1 MRFSRTLLAFLLA
14 LAVVATACTTGG
26 GGEDEP
32 ATEESPTAAEAEP
45 EAEPAAPADEAP
57 ADSVPAED
65 EPEPAAEAPEDPA
78 AEDEPAESSS
88 EPGQEPT
95 PEPTPIM
102 LTASF
107 RGVTEDTIHIGIG
120 FWDTTLF
127 GFGFFGEPQLV
138 WDALVG
144 AENAD
149 GGIFGRSLKA
159 SIAGFNPALPNEML
173 AACISLT
180 EDHQV
185 FAVLG
190 GLRGDANFCVSE
202 QHETIHIGSQVNA
215 RGELLERARAPLAS
229 FRIEGT
235 SREERFIAELARR
248 GWFDGATAVG
258 IHYDGSETQDQL
270 GDAVEAAFAD
280 AGLEIA
286 ITMNIDDLVLDDD
299 ALESQSEIMQEQVT
313 DAGIDRMVIFGAA
326 ATGLITY
333 GELGIQMAAVDSTNF
348 TTATSSGID
357 PMALD
362 GTISSAVRL
371 DLATDTVDAET
382 QECLDVVMAALPD
395 ARFERPGPGV
405 ENSKEDPNY
414 WNYTVLACRDLSLFV
429 QIATAAGPNLTNDS
443 FQAGLDS
450 LSQAS
455 LPEIPFLSF
464 GPGKY
469 NGNDTLR
476 LVQFDGDADEDGE
489 LVGLGDPVD
498 LTP

>member
-1 MRFSRTLLAFLLA
+1 MRYPRTLLALLLA
-14 LAVVATACTTGG
+14 LAVIATACTTGG

-32 ATEESPTAAEAEP
+32 AAEESPSAAPAEP
-45 EAEPAAPADEAP
+45 EAEPAAESPDEPA
-57 ADSVPAED
+57 PAED
-65 EPEPAAEAPEDPA
+65 EPEPAAEAPAEQA

-88 EPGQEPT
+88 EPAPEPT
-95 PEPTPIM
+95 PEPTPIV

-107 RGVTEDTIHIGIG
+107 RGVTEDTIHIGVG
-120 FWDTTLF
+120 FWDVSVF
-127 GFGFFGEPQLV
+127 GFGFFGEPQPV
-138 WDALVG
+138 WDALLDSVN
-144 AENAD
+144 AE
-149 GGIFGRSLKA
+149 GGIYGRSLEA

-190 GLRGDANFCVSE
+190 GLRGDANYCVSE

-229 FRIEGT
+229 FRTEGT
-235 SREERFIAELARR
+235 AREERFIAELARR
-248 GWFDGATAVG
+248 GWFDGANAVG
-258 IHYDGSETQDQL
+258 VHYDGSETQDQM
-270 GDAVEAAFAD
+270 GDVVEAAFAD
-280 AGLEIA
+280 AGVEIA

-299 ALESQSEIMQEQVT
+299 AMESQTEIMQEQVT
-313 DAGIDRMVIFGAA
+313 DGGIDRMVIFGAA

-348 TTATSSGID
+348 ITAISSGID

-362 GTISSAVRL
+362 GTISSAERL
-371 DLATDTVDAET
+371 DLATDPVDAET

-414 WNYTVLACRDLSLFV
+414 WNYTVLACRDLSMFI
-429 QIATAAGPNLTNDS
+429 QIATAAGPHLTNES

-469 NGNDTLR
+469 NGNDTMR

-489 LVGLGDPVD
+489 IVGLGDPVD

>member
-1 MRFSRTLLAFLLA
+1 MKYSRMLLA
-14 LAVVATACTTGG
+14 LLLAAAMFATACTTGG

-32 ATEESPTAAEAEP
+32 AVEESPIAVPTEPAEEPAEEAP
-45 EAEPAAPADEAP
+45 AEPAPE
-57 ADSVPAED
+57 EG
-65 EPEPAAEAPEDPA
+65 EPEPAAETPEEPA
-78 AEDEPAESSS
+78 SEDEPS
-88 EPGQEPT
+88 EPAPEPT
-95 PEPTPIM
+95 PEPTPVV

-107 RGVTEDTIHIGIG
+107 RGVTEDTIRIGIG
-120 FWDTTLF
+120 FWDVSMF
-127 GFGFFGEPQLV
+127 GFGFFGDPEPV

-144 AENAD
+144 AVNAD
-149 GGIFGRSLKA
+149 GGIHGRMLA
-159 SIAGFNPALPNEML
+159 AHIAGFSPALPNEML
-173 AACISLT
+173 AACIKLT
-180 EDHQV
+180 EDDQV

-190 GLRGDANFCVSE
+190 GLRGDANYCVSE
-202 QHETIHIGSQVNA
+202 QHETIHVGSQVNA
-215 RGELLERARAPLAS
+215 KGELLERARAPLAS

-235 SREERFIAELARR
+235 ARDEAFIAELARR

-258 IHYDGSETQDQL
+258 IHYDGSTTAELL
-270 GDAVEAAFAD
+270 GDVVEAAFAD
-280 AGLEIA
+280 IGVEIA

-299 ALESQSEIMQEQVT
+299 AIESQTEIMQEQVA

-326 ATGLITY
+326 ATGLVTY
-333 GELGIQMAAVDSTNF
+333 GDLGIQMAAVDSTNF
-348 TTATSSGID
+348 TTATASGID
-357 PMALD
+357 PLALD

-371 DLATDTVDAET
+371 DLATDPVDAET
-382 QECLDVVMAALPD
+382 QECIDIVSAALPD

-405 ENSKEDPNY
+405 ENSEEDPNY

-429 QIATAAGPNLTNDS
+429 QIAAASSVELTNDS
-443 FQAGLDS
+443 FQAGLES
-450 LSQAS
+450 LTQAS

-489 LVGLGDPVD
+489 LVALGDAVD

>member
-1 MRFSRTLLAFLLA
+1 MRFSRTLLALLLA

-32 ATEESPTAAEAEP
+32 AAEESPTAAEAEP
-45 EAEPAAPADEAP
+45 EAEPAAPAEEAP
-57 ADSVPAED
+57 ADSAPAED
-65 EPEPAAEAPEDPA
+65 EPEPAEEAPEEPA
-78 AEDEPAESSS
+78 AENEPSEPA
-88 EPGQEPT
+88 PEPT
-95 PEPTPIM
+95 PEPTPIV

-144 AENAD
+144 AVNAE
-149 GGIFGRSLKA
+149 GGIYGRSLEA

-235 SREERFIAELARR
+235 AREERFIAELARR
-248 GWFDGATAVG
+248 GWFDGANAVG
-258 IHYDGSETQDQL
+258 VHYDGSETQDQL

-280 AGLEIA
+280 AGVEVA

-299 ALESQSEIMQEQVT
+299 AMESQTEIMQEQVS

-348 TTATSSGID
+348 TTAISSGID

-371 DLATDTVDAET
+371 DLATDPVDAET

-414 WNYTVLACRDLSLFV
+414 WNYTVLACRDLSMFV
-429 QIATAAGPNLTNDS
+429 QIATAAGPHLTNDS

>member
-1 MRFSRTLLAFLLA
+1 MRYPRTLLALLLAILLA

-26 GGEDEP
+26 GGEDKP
-32 ATEESPTAAEAEP
+32 AAEESPTAAAAEP
-45 EAEPAAPADEAP
+45 EAEPAAESPDEPA
-57 ADSVPAED
+57 PAED
-65 EPEPAAEAPEDPA
+65 EPEPAEEAPAEPA
-78 AEDEPAESSS
+78 AEDEPAE
-88 EPGQEPT
+88 PAPEPT
-95 PEPTPIM
+95 PEPTPIV

-107 RGVTEDTIHIGIG
+107 RGVTEDTIRIGVG
-120 FWDTTLF
+120 FWDVSIF
-127 GFGFFGEPQLV
+127 GFGFFGEPQPV
-138 WDALVG
+138 WDALIG
-144 AENAD
+144 AVNAE
-149 GGIFGRSLKA
+149 GGIYGRSLEA

-190 GLRGDANFCVSE
+190 GLRGDANYCVSE

-235 SREERFIAELARR
+235 AREERFIAELARR
-248 GWFDGATAVG
+248 GWFDGANAVG
-258 IHYDGSETQDQL
+258 VHFDGTETQNQM

-280 AGLEIA
+280 AGVEIA

-299 ALESQSEIMQEQVT
+299 AMESQTEIMQEQVS

-348 TTATSSGID
+348 TTAISSGID

-362 GTISSAVRL
+362 GTISTAERL
-371 DLATDTVDAET
+371 DLATDPVDAET

-405 ENSKEDPNY
+405 ENSEEDPNY
-414 WNYTVLACRDLSLFV
+414 WNYTVLACRDLSMFI
-429 QIATAAGPNLTNDS
+429 QIATAAGPHLTNDS

-455 LPEIPFLSF
+455 LPQIPFLSF

-469 NGNDTLR
+469 NGNDTMR

-489 LVGLGDPVD
+489 IVGLGDAVD

>member
-1 MRFSRTLLAFLLA
+1 MRCPRTLLALLLA
-14 LAVVATACTTGG
+14 LAVAATACTTGG
-26 GGEDEP
+26 GKDEP
-32 ATEESPTAAEAEP
+32 AVEEAPTAAVAEP
-45 EAEPAAPADEAP
+45 EAEPAEPAEEAP
-57 ADSVPAED
+57 AEPAPAED
-65 EPEPAAEAPEDPA
+65 EPEPAADAPKEPA
-78 AEDEPAESSS
+78 AEDEPS
-88 EPGQEPT
+88 ELAQEPT
-95 PEPTPIM
+95 PEPTPIV

-107 RGVTEDTIHIGIG
+107 RGVTEDTIRIGVG
-120 FWDTTLF
+120 FWNTTLF

-138 WDALVG
+138 WDALVAAVN
-144 AENAD
+144 AE
-149 GGIFGRSLKA
+149 GGIYGRSLEA

-190 GLRGDANFCVSE
+190 GLRGDANYCVSE
-202 QHETIHIGSQVNA
+202 QHETIHVGSQVNA

-229 FRIEGT
+229 FRIAGT
-235 SREERFIAELARR
+235 AREEVFIAELARR

-258 IHYDGSETQDQL
+258 IHYDGTETQNHM
-270 GDAVEAAFAD
+270 GDAVAAAFAN
-280 AGLEIA
+280 AGVQIA

-299 ALESQSEIMQEQVT
+299 ALESQTEIMQEQVS

-326 ATGLITY
+326 ATGLVAY
-333 GELGIQMAAVDSTNF
+333 GDLGIQMAAVDSTNF
-348 TTATSSGID
+348 TTAISSGID
-357 PMALD
+357 PIALD
-362 GTISSAVRL
+362 GTISTAERL
-371 DLATDTVDAET
+371 DLPTDPVDAET
-382 QECLDVVMAALPD
+382 QECLDTVMAALPD

-405 ENSKEDPNY
+405 ENSKDDPNY
-414 WNYTVLACRDLSLFV
+414 WNYTVLACRDLSLFI
-429 QIATAAGPNLTNDS
+429 QIATAAGPDLTNDS

-489 LVGLGDPVD
+489 LVGLGDAVD

>member
-1 MRFSRTLLAFLLA
+1 MRYPRTLLALLLAILLA

-32 ATEESPTAAEAEP
+32 AAEESPTAAAAEP
-45 EAEPAAPADEAP
+45 EAEPAAESPDEPA
-57 ADSVPAED
+57 PAED
-65 EPEPAAEAPEDPA
+65 EPESAPEALDEPA
-78 AEDEPAESSS
+78 AEDEPS
-88 EPGQEPT
+88 EPAPEPT
-95 PEPTPIM
+95 PEPTPIV

-107 RGVTEDTIHIGIG
+107 RGVTEDTIRIGVG

-144 AENAD
+144 AVNAE
-149 GGIFGRSLKA
+149 GGIYGRSLEA

-190 GLRGDANFCVSE
+190 GLRGDANYCVSE
-202 QHETIHIGSQVNA
+202 QHETINVGSQVNA

-235 SREERFIAELARR
+235 AREEVFIAELARR
-248 GWFDGATAVG
+248 EWFDGATAVG
-258 IHYDGSETQDQL
+258 VHYDGSETQNQM

-280 AGLEIA
+280 AGVEIA

-299 ALESQSEIMQEQVT
+299 AMESQTEIMQEQVS

-326 ATGLITY
+326 ATGLVTY
-333 GELGIQMAAVDSTNF
+333 GDLGIRMAAVDSTNF
-348 TTATSSGID
+348 TTAISSGID

-362 GTISSAVRL
+362 GTISTAERL
-371 DLATDTVDAET
+371 DLATDPVDAET

-414 WNYTVLACRDLSLFV
+414 WNYTVLACRDLSLFI

-489 LVGLGDPVD
+489 IVGLGDAVD

>member
-1 MRFSRTLLAFLLA
+1 MRYRRTLLAMVGLLLA

-32 ATEESPTAAEAEP
+32 AVEEAPTAAAAEP
-45 EAEPAAPADEAP
+45 VAPAQEAPAEPA
-57 ADSVPAED
+57 PAED
-65 EPEPAAEAPEDPA
+65 EPEPAADAP
-78 AEDEPAESSS
+78 DEPAATDDPS
-88 EPGQEPT
+88 EPAPEST
-95 PEPTPIM
+95 PEATPIV

-107 RGVTEDTIHIGIG
+107 RGVTEDTIRIGVA

-144 AENAD
+144 AVNTE
-149 GGIFGRSLKA
+149 GGIFGRSLEA

-190 GLRGDANFCVSE
+190 GLRGDANYCVSE
-202 QHETIHIGSQVNA
+202 QHETIHVGSQVNA
-215 RGELLERARAPLAS
+215 RGELLERSRAPLAS

-235 SREERFIAELARR
+235 AREERFVGELARR

-270 GDAVEAAFAD
+270 GDAVQAAFAN
-280 AGLEIA
+280 AGVEIA

-299 ALESQSEIMQEQVT
+299 AMESQTEIMQEQVS
-313 DAGIDRMVIFGAA
+313 DAGVDRMVIFGAA

-348 TTATSSGID
+348 TTAVSSGID

-362 GTISSAVRL
+362 GTISSAERL
-371 DLATDTVDAET
+371 DLATDPVDAET

-405 ENSKEDPNY
+405 ENSEEDPNY
-414 WNYTVLACRDLSLFV
+414 WNYTVLACRDLSMFI
-429 QIATAAGPNLTNDS
+429 QIATAAGPHLTNES

-469 NGNDTLR
+469 NGNDTMR
-476 LVQFDGDADEDGE
+476 LVQFDGGADEDGE
-489 LVGLGDPVD
+489 IVGLGDPVD

>member
-1 MRFSRTLLAFLLA
+1 M
-14 LAVVATACTTGG
+14 
-26 GGEDEP
+26 
-32 ATEESPTAAEAEP
+32 
-45 EAEPAAPADEAP
+45 
-57 ADSVPAED
+57 
-65 EPEPAAEAPEDPA
+65 
-78 AEDEPAESSS
+78 
-88 EPGQEPT
+88 
-95 PEPTPIM
+95 
-102 LTASF
+102 
-107 RGVTEDTIHIGIG
+107 
-120 FWDTTLF
+120 
-127 GFGFFGEPQLV
+127 
-138 WDALVG
+138 
-144 AENAD
+144 
-149 GGIFGRSLKA
+149 
-159 SIAGFNPALPNEML
+159 
-173 AACISLT
+173 
-180 EDHQV
+180 
-185 FAVLG
+185 
-190 GLRGDANFCVSE
+190 
-202 QHETIHIGSQVNA
+202 
-215 RGELLERARAPLAS
+215 
-229 FRIEGT
+229 
-235 SREERFIAELARR
+235 
-248 GWFDGATAVG
+248 G

-280 AGLEIA
+280 AGVEIA

-299 ALESQSEIMQEQVT
+299 AMESQTEIMQEQVS

-371 DLATDTVDAET
+371 DLATDPVDAET

-405 ENSKEDPNY
+405 ENSKDDPNY
-414 WNYTVLACRDLSLFV
+414 WNYTVLACRDLSMFV

>member
-1 MRFSRTLLAFLLA
+1 MRHPRTLLALLLAILLA

-32 ATEESPTAAEAEP
+32 AAEGSPTAAEAEP
-45 EAEPAAPADEAP
+45 EAEPAEEAP
-57 ADSVPAED
+57 DEPAPAED
-65 EPEPAAEAPEDPA
+65 EPEPAPDAPDEPA
-78 AEDEPAESSS
+78 AEDEPAE
-88 EPGQEPT
+88 PAPEPT
-95 PEPTPIM
+95 PEPTPIV

-107 RGVTEDTIHIGIG
+107 RGVTEDTIRIGVG
-120 FWDTTLF
+120 YWDVSVF
-127 GFGFFGEPQLV
+127 GFGFFGEPQPV
-138 WDALVG
+138 WDALIG
-144 AENAD
+144 AVNAE
-149 GGIFGRSLKA
+149 GGIYGRSLEA
-159 SIAGFNPALPNEML
+159 YIAGFNPALPNEML
-173 AACISLT
+173 AACITLT

-229 FRIEGT
+229 FRTEGT
-235 SREERFIAELARR
+235 AREEMFIAELARR

-258 IHYDGSETQDQL
+258 VHYDGSETQNQM
-270 GDAVEAAFAD
+270 GDVVEAAFAD
-280 AGLEIA
+280 AGVEIA
-286 ITMNIDDLVLDDD
+286 ITMNIDDLVLDED
-299 ALESQSEIMQEQVT
+299 AMESQTEIMQEQVT

-348 TTATSSGID
+348 TTAISSGID

-362 GTISSAVRL
+362 GIISSAERL
-371 DLATDTVDAET
+371 DLATDPVDAET

-405 ENSKEDPNY
+405 ENSEEDPNY
-414 WNYTVLACRDLSLFV
+414 WNYTVLACRDLSMFI
-429 QIATAAGPNLTNDS
+429 QIATAAGPHLTNDS

-469 NGNDTLR
+469 NGNDTMR

-489 LVGLGDPVD
+489 IVGLGDPVD

>member
-1 MRFSRTLLAFLLA
+1 MRYLRTLLALLLA
-14 LAVVATACTTGG
+14 LAVFATACTTGG

-32 ATEESPTAAEAEP
+32 VAEDSPTAAPAEAEP
-45 EAEPAAPADEAP
+45 SQPAEEASAEPAP
-57 ADSVPAED
+57 VED
-65 EPEPAAEAPEDPA
+65 EPEPAAETP
-78 AEDEPAESSS
+78 DEPAPEAAP
-88 EPGQEPT
+88 EATPEPT
-95 PEPTPIM
+95 PEPTPIV

-107 RGVTEDTIHIGIG
+107 RGVTEDTIGIGIG
-120 FWDTTLF
+120 FWDVSMF
-127 GFGFFGEPQLV
+127 GFGFFGDPEPV
-138 WDALVG
+138 WDALIG
-144 AENAD
+144 AANAE
-149 GGIFGRSLKA
+149 GGIHGRMLEA
-159 SIAGFNPALPNEML
+159 HIAGFSPALPNEML
-173 AACISLT
+173 AACIKLT
-180 EDHQV
+180 EDDQV

-215 RGELLERARAPLAS
+215 KGELLERARAPLAS

-235 SREERFIAELARR
+235 ARDEAFIAELARR

-258 IHYDGSETQDQL
+258 IHYDGSATAELL
-270 GDAVEAAFAD
+270 GDVVEAAFAD
-280 AGLEIA
+280 IGVEIA

-299 ALESQSEIMQEQVT
+299 AIESQTEIMQEQVV

-326 ATGLITY
+326 ATGLVTY
-333 GELGIQMAAVDSTNF
+333 GDLGIQMAAVDSTNF
-348 TTATSSGID
+348 TTAISSGID

-371 DLATDTVDAET
+371 DLATDPVDPET
-382 QECLDVVMAALPD
+382 QECIDTVSAALPD

-405 ENSKEDPNY
+405 ENSEEDPNY
-414 WNYTVLACRDLSLFV
+414 WSYTVLACRDLSLFV
-429 QIATAAGPNLTNDS
+429 QIATASSVELTNDS
-443 FQAGLDS
+443 FQAGLES
-450 LSQAS
+450 LTQAS

-489 LVGLGDPVD
+489 LVALGDPVD

>member
-1 MRFSRTLLAFLLA
+1 MRCPRTLLALLLV
-14 LAVVATACTTGG
+14 LAVAATACTTGG

-32 ATEESPTAAEAEP
+32 AAEEAPTAAPAEP
-45 EAEPAAPADEAP
+45 EAEPAAPAEEAP
-57 ADSVPAED
+57 E
-65 EPEPAAEAPEDPA
+65 EPAAEDDAEPAAEVPEEPA
-78 AEDEPAESSS
+78 AEDESADSSS
-88 EPGQEPT
+88 EPAPEPT
-95 PEPTPIM
+95 PEPTPIV

-107 RGVTEDTIHIGIG
+107 RGVTEDTIRIGVG

-144 AENAD
+144 AVDAE
-149 GGIFGRSLKA
+149 GGIYGRSLEA

-235 SREERFIAELARR
+235 AREERFITELARR

-280 AGLEIA
+280 AGVEIA

-299 ALESQSEIMQEQVT
+299 AMESQTEIMQEQVS

-371 DLATDTVDAET
+371 DLATDPVDAET

-405 ENSKEDPNY
+405 ENSKDDPNY
-414 WNYTVLACRDLSLFV
+414 WNYTVLACRDLSMFV

>member
-1 MRFSRTLLAFLLA
+1 MRCRRTLLVLL
-14 LAVVATACTTGG
+14 LLMAVVGTACTTGG
-26 GGEDEP
+26 GGDEP
-32 ATEESPTAAEAEP
+32 A
-45 EAEPAAPADEAP
+45 ADEAP
-57 ADSVPAED
+57 TSPPAEPTAEPDAVPAE
-65 EPEPAAEAPEDPA
+65 E
-78 AEDEPAESSS
+78 EPAESTGETPDETPA
-88 EPGQEPT
+88 EPTAEPTGEEPPETAPEATPEPT
-95 PEPTPIM
+95 PEPTPIV

-107 RGVTEDTIHIGIG
+107 RGVTEDTIRIGVA
-120 FWDTTLF
+120 FWDTSLF

-138 WDALVG
+138 WDALLEAV
-144 AENAD
+144 NAD
-149 GGIFGRSLKA
+149 GGIYGRNLEASL
-159 SIAGFNPALPNEML
+159 AGFNPALPNEML

-190 GLRGDANFCVSE
+190 GLRGDANYCVSE
-202 QHETIHIGSQVNA
+202 QHETIHVGSQVNA

-235 SREERFIAELARR
+235 AREERFIAELARR

-280 AGLEIA
+280 AGVEIA
-286 ITMNIDDLVLDDD
+286 ITMNIDDLVLDED
-299 ALESQSEIMQEQVT
+299 ALESQTEIMQEQVS

-326 ATGLITY
+326 ATGLVTY
-333 GELGIQMAAVDSTNF
+333 GDLGIQMAAVDSTNF
-348 TTATSSGID
+348 TTAISSGID
-357 PMALD
+357 PLALD

-371 DLATDTVDAET
+371 DLATDPVDAET
-382 QECLDVVMAALPD
+382 QKCLDDVMATLPE

-405 ENSKEDPNY
+405 ENTKDDPNY
-414 WNYTVLACRDLSLFV
+414 WSYIVLACRDLSLFI
-429 QIATAAGPNLTNDS
+429 QIASAAGPELTNAS
-443 FQAGLDS
+443 FQAGLES
-450 LSQAS
+450 LTQAS

-489 LVGLGDPVD
+489 IVGLGDPVD

>member
-1 MRFSRTLLAFLLA
+1 MLGLLLA

-32 ATEESPTAAEAEP
+32 AAPESPTAAVAEP
-45 EAEPAAPADEAP
+45 EAEPAPEAP
-57 ADSVPAED
+57 DEPAPAED
-65 EPEPAAEAPEDPA
+65 EPESAPEAPDEPA
-78 AEDEPAESSS
+78 AEDEPS
-88 EPGQEPT
+88 EPAPEPT
-95 PEPTPIM
+95 PEPTPIV

-107 RGVTEDTIHIGIG
+107 RGVTEDTIRIGVG

-144 AENAD
+144 AVNAE
-149 GGIFGRSLKA
+149 GGIYGRSLEA

-190 GLRGDANFCVSE
+190 GLRGDANYCVSE
-202 QHETIHIGSQVNA
+202 QHETINVGSQVNA

-235 SREERFIAELARR
+235 AREEVFIAELARR

-258 IHYDGSETQDQL
+258 VHYDGSETQNQM

-280 AGLEIA
+280 AGVEIA

-299 ALESQSEIMQEQVT
+299 AMESQSEIMQEQVS

-326 ATGLITY
+326 ATGLVTY
-333 GELGIQMAAVDSTNF
+333 GDLGIQMAAVDSTNF
-348 TTATSSGID
+348 TTAISSGID

-362 GTISSAVRL
+362 GTISTAERL
-371 DLATDTVDAET
+371 DLATDPVDAET

-414 WNYTVLACRDLSLFV
+414 WNYTVLACRDLSLFT

-489 LVGLGDPVD
+489 IVGLGDAVD

>member
-14 LAVVATACTTGG
+14 LAVVATACTPGG

-32 ATEESPTAAEAEP
+32 AAEESPTVAPDEP
-45 EAEPAAPADEAP
+45 EAEPAEPAEPAEEAP
-57 ADSVPAED
+57 AEPAPAED
-65 EPEPAAEAPEDPA
+65 EPEPAAEAPEEPA
-78 AEDEPAESSS
+78 AEDEP
-88 EPGQEPT
+88 EPEPT
-95 PEPTPIM
+95 TEPTPIV

-107 RGVTEDTIHIGIG
+107 RGVTEDTIRIGVA
-120 FWDTTLF
+120 FWDVSVF
-127 GFGFFGEPQLV
+127 GFGFFGEPQPV
-138 WDALVG
+138 WDALIDAVN
-144 AENAD
+144 AE
-149 GGIFGRSLKA
+149 GGIYGRSLEA

-190 GLRGDANFCVSE
+190 GLRGDANYCVSE

-235 SREERFIAELARR
+235 AREERFIAELARR
-248 GWFDGATAVG
+248 GWFDGANAVG
-258 IHYDGSETQDQL
+258 IHFDGSETQDQL

-280 AGLEIA
+280 AGVEIA
-286 ITMNIDDLVLDDD
+286 ITMNIDDLVLDED
-299 ALESQSEIMQEQVT
+299 AMESQTEIMQEQVT

-348 TTATSSGID
+348 TTAISSGID

-362 GTISSAVRL
+362 GIISSAERL
-371 DLATDTVDAET
+371 DLATDPVDAET

-405 ENSKEDPNY
+405 ENSEEDPNY
-414 WNYTVLACRDLSLFV
+414 WNYTVLACRDLSMFI
-429 QIATAAGPNLTNDS
+429 QIATAAGPHLTNES

-469 NGNDTLR
+469 NGNDTMR

-489 LVGLGDPVD
+489 IVGLGDPVD

>member
-1 MRFSRTLLAFLLA
+1 MRYLRTLLALLLP
-14 LAVVATACTTGG
+14 LAVFATACTTGG

-32 ATEESPTAAEAEP
+32 VAEDSPTAAPAEAEP
-45 EAEPAAPADEAP
+45 SQPAEEASAEPAP
-57 ADSVPAED
+57 VED
-65 EPEPAAEAPEDPA
+65 EPEPAAETP
-78 AEDEPAESSS
+78 DEPAPEAAP
-88 EPGQEPT
+88 EATPEPT
-95 PEPTPIM
+95 PEPTPIV

-107 RGVTEDTIHIGIG
+107 RGVIEDTIRIGVG
-120 FWDTTLF
+120 FWDVSMF
-127 GFGFFGEPQLV
+127 GFGFFGDPEPV
-138 WDALVG
+138 WDALIG
-144 AENAD
+144 AVNAE
-149 GGIFGRSLKA
+149 GGIHGRMLEA
-159 SIAGFNPALPNEML
+159 HIAGFSPALPNEML
-173 AACISLT
+173 AACIKLT
-180 EDHQV
+180 EDDQV

-190 GLRGDANFCVSE
+190 GLRGDANYCISE

-215 RGELLERARAPLAS
+215 KGELLERARAPLAS

-235 SREERFIAELARR
+235 ARDEAFIAELARR
-248 GWFDGATAVG
+248 EWFDGATAVG
-258 IHYDGSETQDQL
+258 IHYDGSTTAELL
-270 GDAVEAAFAD
+270 GDVVEAAFAD
-280 AGLEIA
+280 IGVEIA

-299 ALESQSEIMQEQVT
+299 AIESQTEIMQEQVA

-326 ATGLITY
+326 ATGLVTY
-333 GELGIQMAAVDSTNF
+333 GDLGIQMAAVDSTNF

-371 DLATDTVDAET
+371 DLATDPVDAET
-382 QECLDVVMAALPD
+382 QECIDTVSAALPD

-405 ENSKEDPNY
+405 ENSEEDPNY
-414 WNYTVLACRDLSLFV
+414 WSYTVLACRDLSLFV
-429 QIATAAGPNLTNDS
+429 QIATASSVELTNDS
-443 FQAGLDS
+443 FQAGLES
-450 LSQAS
+450 LTQAS

-489 LVGLGDPVD
+489 LVALGDPVD

>member
-1 MRFSRTLLAFLLA
+1 MRCPRTLLALLLA
-14 LAVVATACTTGG
+14 LAVGATACTTGG
-26 GGEDEP
+26 GGEAEP
-32 ATEESPTAAEAEP
+32 AAEDSPTAAPTSP
-45 EAEPAAPADEAP
+45 EAEPAAPAEEGP
-57 ADSVPAED
+57 SEPTTEED
-65 EPEPAAEAPEDPA
+65 EPEPAAEAADEPA
-78 AEDEPAESSS
+78 AEDEPS
-88 EPGQEPT
+88 EPAPEPT
-95 PEPTPIM
+95 PEPTPIV

-107 RGVTEDTIHIGIG
+107 RGVTEDTIRIGVG

-144 AENAD
+144 AVNAE
-149 GGIFGRSLKA
+149 GGVYGRSLEA

-235 SREERFIAELARR
+235 AQQERFIAELARR

-258 IHYDGSETQDQL
+258 VHYDGTETQDQL
-270 GDAVEAAFAD
+270 GDVVEAAFAD
-280 AGLEIA
+280 AGVEIA

-299 ALESQSEIMQEQVT
+299 AIETQTEIMQEQVA

-333 GELGIQMAAVDSTNF
+333 GEMGIQMAAVDSTNF
-348 TTATSSGID
+348 TTAISSGID

-371 DLATDTVDAET
+371 DLATDPVDAET
-382 QECLDVVMAALPD
+382 QKCLDVVMAALPD

-405 ENSKEDPNY
+405 ENSEDDPNY
-414 WNYTVLACRDLSLFV
+414 WRYTVLACRDLSMFV

>member
-1 MRFSRTLLAFLLA
+1 MRYRRTLTALLLA
-14 LAVVATACTTGG
+14 LALLTTACTTGG
-26 GGEDEP
+26 GEDEP
-32 ATEESPTAAEAEP
+32 AVEEAPTAAP
-45 EAEPAAPADEAP
+45 VEPAAEPDE
-57 ADSVPAED
+57 PAEQAPTEPAPEDD
-65 EPEPAAEAPEDPA
+65 EPELAAEAPEEPA
-78 AEDEPAESSS
+78 AEGEPSEPA
-88 EPGQEPT
+88 PEPT
-95 PEPTPIM
+95 PEPTPIV

-107 RGVTEDTIHIGIG
+107 RGVTEDTIRIGIG

-138 WDALVG
+138 WDALTG
-144 AENAD
+144 AVNAE
-149 GGIFGRSLKA
+149 GGIYGRSLEA

-190 GLRGDANFCVSE
+190 GLRGDANYCVSE
-202 QHETIHIGSQVNA
+202 QHETIHVGSQVNA
-215 RGELLERARAPLAS
+215 TGELLERARAPMAS
-229 FRIEGT
+229 FRIAGT
-235 SREERFIAELARR
+235 AREEVFIAELARR

-258 IHYDGSETQDQL
+258 VHYDGSDTQDRL
-270 GDAVEAAFAD
+270 EDAVEAGFAD
-280 AGLEIA
+280 VGVEIA

-299 ALESQSEIMQEQVT
+299 AIESQTEIMQQQVA

-326 ATGLITY
+326 ATGLVTY
-333 GELGIQMAAVDSTNF
+333 GDLGIQMAAVDSTNF

-371 DLATDTVDAET
+371 DLATDPVDAET

-405 ENSKEDPNY
+405 ENSEEDPNY
-414 WNYTVLACRDLSLFV
+414 WAYTVLACRDLSLFV
-429 QIATAAGPNLTNDS
+429 QIATAAGPELTNDS

-489 LVGLGDPVD
+489 LVGLGDAVD